1 MKLCRN
7 SILLCIYLTSWIFY
21 PIPVS
26 AAFYGVA
33 HSSLLAQG
41 ISTDVLRMGSQGKNV
56 EELQIQLQNLGYYSG
71 VIDGQYGVAT
81 RNAVY
86 KFQQEQDLLVDGSVG
101 NATRK
106 QLQIQVN
113 EVSSSPTV
121 TPELT
126 ENPPQSPGK
135 NFVWWSLMGIGF
147 LGSVGALLYCV
158 KWFSHKKKLHST
170 DIYQTDITHNQQ
182 LLKPSVTTLDSPTG
196 NQALKVTRPQALE
209 FSSPQTKLLVT
220 QSTSPLVKVNVVEE
234 LVTDLSSQN
243 RSQRR
248 KAIWNLGQQ
257 GDSRAIQPLVDL
269 MVNVDSQQR
278 SLILAALAEIST
290 RNLKPIN
297 RALAISLQDENPQ
310 VRQNAI
316 RDLTGVYDM
325 MTQVSQMLHHATQ
338 DVDAEVQA
346 TAKYALDKMN
356 RMRSLSH
363 DLSASSHSSLQN
375 SAEHKSTEREV

>member
-1 MKLCRN
+1 M
-7 SILLCIYLTSWIFY
+7 TSWIFH
-21 PIPVS
+21 PIPAGAVS
-26 AAFYGVA
+26 YGVT

-41 ISTDVLRMGSQGKNV
+41 ISTDILRIGSQGKDV

-71 VIDGQYGVAT
+71 AIDGKYGVTT

-86 KFQQEQDLLVDGSVG
+86 KFQQEQDLSIDGTVG

-106 QLQIQVN
+106 RLQIQVN
-113 EVSSSPTV
+113 KASSLPTA
-121 TPELT
+121 TPKLSK
-126 ENPPQSPGK
+126 NPPQSSGK

-158 KWFSHKKKLHST
+158 KWFAQKRKLHNT
-170 DIYQTDITHNQQ
+170 DIYQTDSTHNQQ
-182 LLKPSVTTLDSPTG
+182 LLKPPVTTLDSPTE
-196 NQALKVTRPQALE
+196 NQVIKVTTPKAVQ
-209 FSSPQTKLLVT
+209 FSPPQTKLLPT
-220 QSTSPLVKVNVVEE
+220 ESISQLAKVNIVEE
-234 LVTDLSSQN
+234 LVTDLSSQDG
-243 RSQRR
+243 SQRR
-248 KAIWNLGQQ
+248 KAIWDLGQQ

-297 RALAISLQDENPQ
+297 RALAISLQDESPQ

-316 RDLTGVYDM
+316 RDLTQIYDM
-325 MTQVSQMLHHATQ
+325 MTQVSQMLYHATE

-346 TAKYALDKMN
+346 TAKYALGKMN
-356 RMRSLSH
+356 RMRSLSN
-363 DLSASSHSSLQN
+363 DLSSSSHSSPQN
-375 SAEHKSTEREV
+375 LAEHQSTEREV